1 MDALIRDL
9 LRRRSAGSGRGPSLP
24 DPTRVRFAPWPR
36 RVARSRP
43 TTSVLGRTPRSPS
56 SGRGG
61 PPRVPARA
69 AGLFDGG
76 GQPDELTALAQE
88 VGTRVQAIAPL
99 AFETGPGRVAR
110 HMLVVS
116 PAGDP
121 ELREVAE
128 RWLAAAP
135 QPDAAFEYATWR
147 QPVPDAEQ
155 LVVEYGEWPVALGEA
170 AVVVVERRR
179 QGPRR
184 GLPSPVRPD
193 ARRGPRPAHVP
204 VPGRPARRTGG
215 RGADRRGRLDPD
227 PRARGDPVHR
237 ARRGRG
243 AAARRAAGLARPARL
258 PAPSRRAP
266 PRHPPREPM
275 AWVPCARPVD
285 ADARSA

>member
-1 MDALIRDL
+1 MATS
-9 LRRRSAGSGRGPSLP
+9 RRTIPPDDVRARQGAAIAEFWAWWSTSG
-24 DPTRVRFAPWPR
+24 AE
-36 RVARSRP
+36 
-43 TTSVLGRTPRSPS
+43 
-56 SGRGG
+56 
-61 PPRVPARA
+61 RA

-99 AFETGPGRVAR
+99 AFETGPGRSAR

-170 AVVVVERRR
+170 AVVVVEGGGR
-179 QGPRR
+179 
-184 GLPSPVRPD
+184 
-193 ARRGPRPAHVP
+193 AHVEVSHP
-204 VPGRPARRTGG
+204 RFVQMPDED
-215 RGADRRGRLDPD
+215 RGQLTFLFLDALLGE
-227 PRARGDPVHR
+227 RAVEELI
-237 ARRGRG
+237 G
-243 AAARRAAGLARPARL
+243 AVAWA
-258 PAPSRRAP
+258 ST
-266 PRHPPREPM
+266 REP
-275 AWVPCARPVD
+275 AAIPFTELAEVVERL
-285 ADARSA
+285 RG